1 MQTIDSK
8 VEKIM
13 ANLDRIL
20 TLTDNN
26 IQFWLRTIEEQD
38 LLNGTVGVSAEVR
51 QRITNNLAPRAKVAV
66 RDYVEAHAD
75 LDQRIIDASIARLE
89 AALNM
94 IR

>member
-1 MQTIDSK
+1 
-8 VEKIM
+8 M
-13 ANLDRIL
+13 ANLDRVL

-38 LLNGTVGVSAEVR
+38 LLNGMVGVSAEVR

-75 LDQRIIDASIARLE
+75 LNQRIIDASMARLE

>member
-1 MQTIDSK
+1 
-8 VEKIM
+8 M

-38 LLNGTVGVSAEVR
+38 LLNGMVGVNAEVR
-51 QRITNNLAPRAKVAV
+51 QRVTSNLAPRAKVGV

-75 LDQRIIDASIARLE
+75 LDQRIIDASLARLE
-89 AALNM
+89 ASLNM
-94 IR
+94 VR

>member
-1 MQTIDSK
+1 
-8 VEKIM
+8 M

-38 LLNGTVGVSAEVR
+38 LLNGMVGVSAEVR
-51 QRITNNLAPRAKVAV
+51 QRIANNLAPRAKVGV
-66 RDYVEAHAD
+66 RDYVEAHVD

-89 AALNM
+89 SALNM

>member
-1 MQTIDSK
+1 
-8 VEKIM
+8 M

-38 LLNGTVGVSAEVR
+38 LLNGMVGVSAEVR
-51 QRITNNLAPRAKVAV
+51 QRVTSNLAPRAKVGV

-75 LDQRIIDASIARLE
+75 LDQRIIDASLARLE
-89 AALNM
+89 ASLNM

>member
-1 MQTIDSK
+1 
-8 VEKIM
+8 M

-38 LLNGTVGVSAEVR
+38 LLNGMVGVSAEVR
-51 QRITNNLAPRAKVAV
+51 QRVTNNLAPRAKVAV

-75 LDQRIIDASIARLE
+75 LNQRIIDASLARLE
-89 AALNM
+89 SALGM

>member
-1 MQTIDSK
+1 
-8 VEKIM
+8 M

-20 TLTDNN
+20 TLTDNS

-38 LLNGTVGVSAEVR
+38 LLNGMVGVSAEVR
-51 QRITNNLAPRAKVAV
+51 QRITSNLAPRAKVGV
-66 RDYVEAHAD
+66 RDYIEAHAD

>member
-1 MQTIDSK
+1 
-8 VEKIM
+8 M

-38 LLNGTVGVSAEVR
+38 LLNGMVGVSAEIR
-51 QRITNNLAPRAKVAV
+51 QRVTNNLAPRAKVAV
-66 RDYVEAHAD
+66 RDYVEAHSD
-75 LDQRIIDASIARLE
+75 LNQRIIDASIARLE
-89 AALNM
+89 SALNM

>member
-1 MQTIDSK
+1 
-8 VEKIM
+8 M

-38 LLNGTVGVSAEVR
+38 ILNGMVGLSAEVR
-51 QRITNNLAPRAKVAV
+51 QRVTNNLSPRAKVAV

-75 LDQRIIDASIARLE
+75 LNQRIIDASLARLE
-89 AALNM
+89 ASLNM
-94 IR
+94 VR

>member
-1 MQTIDSK
+1 MIE
-8 VEKIM
+8 EKIM

-20 TLTDNN
+20 ALTDNN

-38 LLNGTVGVSAEVR
+38 LLNGMVSVSAEVR
-51 QRITNNLAPRAKVAV
+51 QRIINNLAPRAKVAV

-75 LDQRIIDASIARLE
+75 LNQRIIDASMARLE

>member
-1 MQTIDSK
+1 
-8 VEKIM
+8 M

-38 LLNGTVGVSAEVR
+38 LLNGMVGVTAEIR
-51 QRITNNLAPRAKVAV
+51 QRVTNNLAPRAKVAV
-66 RDYVEAHAD
+66 RDYVESHAD
-75 LDQRIIDASIARLE
+75 LNQRIIDASLTRLE

-94 IR
+94 VR

>member
-1 MQTIDSK
+1 

-38 LLNGTVGVSAEVR
+38 LLNGMVGVSAEVR
-51 QRITNNLAPRAKVAV
+51 QKVTNNLAPRAKVAV
-66 RDYVEAHAD
+66 RDYVEAHSD
-75 LDQRIIDASIARLE
+75 LNQRIIDASLARLE

-94 IR
+94 VR